1 MCGGSEHSKPHSTA
15 VDFHGGHETT
25 VTFEKQH
32 CKFQGADIH
41 FSILLEL
48 AASNDL
54 IGFKQAVEEDGSAI
68 DEISFWY
75 GRQNGSKQMCLE
87 QRTPLM
93 IAALYG
99 SIDVLNYILSA
110 YAMCG
115 IDVNLECGSGKDTA
129 LHCAAAGGSSFAIE
143 AVKLLLQ
150 SGADV
155 NHLDANGKRPVDEIM
170 ASPKLSNGRAML
182 EFLLSSGCQASSFMK
197 IPSPVSDNGSS
208 LSYIGSDAYTDSHG
222 GGPNS
227 LGSSPPFSLSPKELS
242 SKYFSTS
249 LKLPEASKG
258 CVVSNDKKEYLVDP
272 SFPDIKN
279 DMYSTDEFRMYSFK
293 VKPCSRAYSHVWT
306 ECPFAH
312 PGENA
317 RRRDPRKYNYS
328 CVPCLEFRK
337 GSCRRGDGCEYA
349 HGVFECWLHPAQYR
363 TRLCKDETK
372 CTRRVC
378 FFAHRPEELRPL
390 SVITG
395 STVHS
400 PQVAASLDMN
410 STMSPIMLS
419 SPSSMLKM
427 SAALPS
433 NPPTGGFTTP
443 PMSPSSSSA
452 NSSVYSSMSKAW
464 QQPNVPTLHLPG
476 GSLQASR
483 LRASLSARDM
493 SVEGLSSCSD
503 YEGQL
508 ISELPLSTKSR
519 MSSAA
524 AVGNTSFR
532 SAKYKSGNSVA
543 PTNLEDLFAS
553 EMSSPR
559 KSGLESSALAQSC
572 SQMQS
577 QNILQ
582 CHSQLP
588 SHSQTS
594 IGNQFSQMQQGPV
607 GPQSPSNFHSPG
619 QSSYRSSLGVD
630 LEQHNSTGFA
640 LSSAL
645 LASTVSRSSAFMQS
659 DSRSKSSRNLSAS
672 VPSAALA
679 DWGSPTGKVD
689 WGVQGEDL
697 RKFRKSFSFGPRSSV
712 EADLSWVQNLVKEMP
727 VDDAEGHISVSRLQ
741 ALKNR
746 KADSIDRTVLSAWM
760 EQLHLDQQMVA

>member
-15 VDFHGGHETT
+15 VDFHGGHEKT
-25 VTFEKQH
+25 VLFEKQL
-32 CKFQGADIH
+32 CTVQGADIH

-48 AASNDL
+48 AANNDL

-143 AVKLLLQ
+143 SVKLLLQ

-155 NHLDANGKRPVDEIM
+155 NHLDANGKRPVDVIM
-170 ASPKLSNGRAML
+170 ASPKLSNGKAML
-182 EFLLSSGCQASSFMK
+182 EYMLSSGCQASSFMK
-197 IPSPVSDNGSS
+197 IPNQVSDSGFS
-208 LSYIGSDAYTDSHG
+208 LSHIVSETYKDSHG

-227 LGSSPPFSLSPKELS
+227 LGSSPPLSSSPKELS
-242 SKYFSTS
+242 SKYFCTS
-249 LKLPEASKG
+249 LKFSEASRG
-258 CVVSNDKKEYLVDP
+258 CVVSNEKKEYPVDP

-317 RRRDPRKYNYS
+317 RRRDPRRYHYS

-378 FFAHRPEELRPL
+378 FFAHKPEELRPL
-390 SVITG
+390 SVLTG
-395 STVHS
+395 STVQS
-400 PQVAASLDMN
+400 PQLAASLDMS
-410 STMSPIMLS
+410 STMGPIMLS
-419 SPSSMLKM
+419 SPSSMVKM
-427 SAALPS
+427 SAVSPS
-433 NPPTGGFTTP
+433 NPPSGGLTTP

-452 NSSVYSSMSKAW
+452 NSSVYSSTSKAW

-493 SVEGLSSCSD
+493 AVEGLNGCSD

-508 ISELPLSTKSR
+508 ISEFPLSIQSR
-519 MSSAA
+519 MNSAA

-532 SAKYKSGNSVA
+532 SAKYKSGNSVS

-559 KSGLESSALAQSC
+559 KSGLESSALAQLC

-577 QNILQ
+577 QKTLQ

-588 SHSQTS
+588 SQTQTS
-594 IGNQFSQMQQGPV
+594 IGNQISQMRQC
-607 GPQSPSNFHSPG
+607 QSPSNFHSPV
-619 QSSYRSSLGVD
+619 QSSYLPSLGVD
-630 LEQHNSTGFA
+630 LEQHNTTGSA

-645 LASTVSRSSAFMQS
+645 MASTISRSAAFMQN
-659 DSRSKSSRNLSAS
+659 DFRSKSSRDLSAS
-672 VPSAALA
+672 VPPASLA

-712 EADLSWVQNLVKEMP
+712 EADLSWVQNMVKEMP
-727 VDDAEGHISVSRLQ
+727 VDAGEGHISVSPLE

-746 KADSIDRTVLSAWM
+746 KADNVDRTVLSAWM

>member
-15 VDFHGGHETT
+15 VDFHGGHEKT
-25 VTFEKQH
+25 VLSEKLL
-32 CKFQGADIH
+32 CKVQGADIH

-48 AASNDL
+48 AANNDL

-87 QRTPLM
+87 QRTPLI

-155 NHLDANGKRPVDEIM
+155 NRLDANGKRPVDVIM
-170 ASPKLSNGRAML
+170 ASTKLSNGKAML
-182 EFLLSSGCQASSFMK
+182 EYMLSSGCQASSFMK
-197 IPSPVSDNGSS
+197 IPNQVSDGGFSFS
-208 LSYIGSDAYTDSHG
+208 HIGSETYKDSHG

-227 LGSSPPFSLSPKELS
+227 LGSPPPLSLSPKELS

-249 LKLPEASKG
+249 LKFSEASRG
-258 CVVSNDKKEYLVDP
+258 CVVGNEKKEYPVDP

-317 RRRDPRKYNYS
+317 RRRDPRRYHYS

-378 FFAHRPEELRPL
+378 FFAHKPEELRPL
-390 SVITG
+390 SVLTG
-395 STVHS
+395 STVQS
-400 PQVAASLDMN
+400 PQVAASLDMS

-427 SAALPS
+427 SSVSPS
-433 NPPTGGFTTP
+433 NTASAGLTTP

-452 NSSVYSSMSKAW
+452 NSSVYSSTSKAW

-493 SVEGLSSCSD
+493 AVEGLSGCSD

-508 ISELPLSTKSR
+508 ISEFPLSTQSR
-519 MSSAA
+519 MNSAA

-532 SAKYKSGNSVA
+532 SAKYKSGNSVS

-559 KSGLESSALAQSC
+559 KSGLESSALAQLC

-577 QNILQ
+577 QKTLQ

-588 SHSQTS
+588 GQTQTS
-594 IGNQFSQMQQGPV
+594 IGNQISQMRQGPM
-607 GPQSPSNFHSPG
+607 GAQSASNFHSPV
-619 QSSYRSSLGVD
+619 QSSYMPSLGVD
-630 LEQHNSTGFA
+630 LEQHNPTGSA

-645 LASTVSRSSAFMQS
+645 MASTISRSAAFMQN
-659 DSRSKSSRNLSAS
+659 DFRSKSSRDLSAS
-672 VPSAALA
+672 VPPASLA

-727 VDDAEGHISVSRLQ
+727 VDAVEGHISVSPLQ

-746 KADSIDRTVLSAWM
+746 KADNVDRTVLSAWM